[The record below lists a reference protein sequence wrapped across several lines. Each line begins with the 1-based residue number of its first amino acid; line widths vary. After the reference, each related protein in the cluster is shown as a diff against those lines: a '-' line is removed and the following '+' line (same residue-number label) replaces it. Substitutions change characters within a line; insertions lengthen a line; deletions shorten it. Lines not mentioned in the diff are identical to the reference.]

1 MSITL
6 NLEVNEVEAV
16 VAGLRKLPMELI
28 EETVNKIKIQ
38 AIPQIQEQALAAE
51 APVVEEA
58 PAPAKTKVKTAEA
71 EAYTYSIPRR

>member
-6 NLEVNEVEAV
+6 TLEIQEVEAV

-38 AIPQIQEQALAAE
+38 AIPQIQAAQTPVAEDEVSSAPETPAAE
-51 APVVEEA
+51 ASA
-58 PAPAKTKVKTAEA
+58 A
-71 EAYTYSIPRR
+71 

>member
-6 NLEVNEVEAV
+6 TLEIQEVEAV

-38 AIPQIQEQALAAE
+38 AIPQIQAQQAAIQAAAQEEAEKLAAE
-51 APVVEEA
+51 AA
-58 PAPAKTKVKTAEA
+58 AESTNPT
-71 EAYTYSIPRR
+71 E